1 MSDMIPDVIEEF
13 DPPEENMDRSML
25 GPPHNRMAE
34 EAVIGSMLL
43 DPTLFNELIAF
54 LKPEDFYIRR
64 NGMIWEAF
72 EYLLEQK
79 IDPDIVTISDYLERN
94 KVFSEIGGLAY
105 LTELVNNTT
114 TTMNATH
121 YAVIVHN
128 NAIRRRMINTA
139 NLLAKLAFDEEKEIV
154 QILDEAEKSVFNL
167 SENRTKRDLAPLGRI
182 LGDVYKQINKLSTR
196 DADVT
201 GVPTGLNMLDKFLG
215 GLQKSDLLIV
225 AGRPGMGKTG
235 FLLTAAKNAA
245 LIHKKNVA
253 YFSLEMA
260 NEQLAQRLLAQ
271 ATGIDMK
278 NIRNGRLGDDDWER
292 LIFVINDMTGARL
305 YLDDT
310 PAITPLQLLAKCR
323 RLDAEQGIDLIIVDY
338 LQLMSSGH
346 RNENRVQEV
355 SYISRSLKMLAKE
368 IGVPVLAAAQLSRAV
383 EQREGRRPI
392 LSDLRESGSLEQDAD
407 IVMFIHRQDDKEG
420 KENMPEMAELIISK
434 NRNGPTHTQGI
445 KLNFRPSSA
454 SFEDYQ
460 LGSLER

>member
-1 MSDMIPDVIEEF
+1 MSDILPEMMEEF
-13 DPPEENMDRSML
+13 DQPEENMDRSLM

-43 DPTLFNELIAF
+43 DPSLFNELIAF

-114 TTMNATH
+114 TTMNAAH

-182 LGDVYKQINKLSTR
+182 LGDVYKQINELSTR

-260 NEQLAQRLLAQ
+260 NEQLAQRYVG
-271 ATGIDMK
+271 TG
-278 NIRNGRLGDDDWER
+278 
-292 LIFVINDMTGARL
+292 
-305 YLDDT
+305 
-310 PAITPLQLLAKCR
+310 
-323 RLDAEQGIDLIIVDY
+323 
-338 LQLMSSGH
+338 
-346 RNENRVQEV
+346 NRYRYEEYPQWPP
-355 SYISRSLKMLAKE
+355 
-368 IGVPVLAAAQLSRAV
+368 G
-383 EQREGRRPI
+383 
-392 LSDLRESGSLEQDAD
+392 
-407 IVMFIHRQDDKEG
+407 
-420 KENMPEMAELIISK
+420 
-434 NRNGPTHTQGI
+434 
-445 KLNFRPSSA
+445 
-454 SFEDYQ
+454 
-460 LGSLER
+460 